1 MQTFLPVHILCV
13 VWTAHCEPLC
23 TPKCDTVFAAECATR
38 KTVESSQAKS
48 STLKR
53 SFPHVHRLPSLCW
66 HLCWHGMDT
75 TLSTISCG
83 SILEMLPLPLHCW
96 IPGVLYIIDCRNKK
110 PAVNCVKISHHHHH
124 QLHRTPSSETSSE
137 MPSAVAYRSQLSQPE
152 TKQQCFRKLM
162 CECGKIPGKS
172 SKPSGI
178 AHRVLQNH
186 TPPWHSS

>member
-1 MQTFLPVHILCV
+1 MFTGYQVCV
-13 VWTAHCEPLC
+13 
-23 TPKCDTVFAAECATR
+23 DTCVL
-38 KTVESSQAKS
+38 S
-48 STLKR
+48 
-53 SFPHVHRLPSLCW
+53 W
-66 HLCWHGMDT
+66 MDT

-137 MPSAVAYRSQLSQPE
+137 MLSAVAYQSQLSLPE
-152 TKQQCFRKLM
+152 TKHQCFRKLM

-186 TPPWHSS
+186 TPPWHRCDWSIRNDQKEEGRRKISPSISKLLQDF